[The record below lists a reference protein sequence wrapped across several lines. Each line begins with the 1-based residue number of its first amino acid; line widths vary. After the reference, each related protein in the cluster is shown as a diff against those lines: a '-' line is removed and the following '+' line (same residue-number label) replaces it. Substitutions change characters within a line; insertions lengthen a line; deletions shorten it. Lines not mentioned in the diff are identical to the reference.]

1 MFLNINHKTKKHSI
15 MIIFI
20 IITALFLHSTSAVK
34 VQYLTL
40 FKPKMTLQLGTRNII
55 PCSFHTKRQLN
66 PLKVELEWGKIPV
79 GKDKY
84 VPLIRL
90 KENQVSTPSP
100 DLLDLYDL
108 FVSEISRGNCS
119 LVIRHTKPQDSGTY
133 MVRLK
138 VKGKLFEPVPSIK
151 IRLMNLQ
158 TRTSIS
164 HNRGNDARNLKGTK
178 EEPTATTTQITTTL
192 PTTVTYINGS
202 DFISWYI
209 LPKLKG
215 NKTVALI
222 VVLVVGSILIAF
234 SVLGVV
240 AWVLYF
246 KLRKKVPLGDVENPV
261 ETTPI
266 ASSNGKNKESEK
278 EKAPSEKAENEEESD
293 GEEEVE
299 EEEVEE
305 EEVEE
310 EEVEEEEVEEEVV
323 EGQ

>member
-1 MFLNINHKTKKHSI
+1 

-20 IITALFLHSTSAVK
+20 IITGLFLHSTSAVK

-55 PCSFHTKRQLN
+55 PCSFHTKRLLN

-90 KENQVSTPSP
+90 KENKVSTPSP

-119 LVIRHTKPQDSGTY
+119 LVIRHTKTQDSGTY

-158 TRTSIS
+158 TRTSQATS
-164 HNRGNDARNLKGTK
+164 HNRGNDARNLKGKK

-192 PTTVTYINGS
+192 PTTITYLNES

-215 NKTVALI
+215 NETAVLI
-222 VVLVVGSILIAF
+222 VVLVVGSILFAF

-240 AWVLYF
+240 GWVLYF

-266 ASSNGKNKESEK
+266 AISNGKNKELTGKEAEK

-310 EEVEEEEVEEEVV
+310 GEVGEEEVEEEEVEEEEV
-323 EGQ
+323 EEQ

>member
-1 MFLNINHKTKKHSI
+1 

-20 IITALFLHSTSAVK
+20 IITGLFLHSTSAIK

-55 PCSFHTKRQLN
+55 PCSFHTKRLIN

-90 KENQVSTPSP
+90 KENQVTTPSP

-119 LVIRHTKPQDSGTY
+119 LVIRHTTTQDSGTY

-151 IRLMNLQ
+151 IRVMNLQ
-158 TRTSIS
+158 TRTSQATIS
-164 HNRGNDARNLKGTK
+164 HKRGNDARNLKGKK
-178 EEPTATTTQITTTL
+178 EEPTATTAHITTTTAHITTTTTQITTTL
-192 PTTVTYINGS
+192 PTTVTSINGN

-209 LPKLKG
+209 LPKLNG
-215 NKTVALI
+215 NETVALI
-222 VVLVVGSILIAF
+222 IVLVVGAILTAF

-240 AWVLYF
+240 AW
-246 KLRKKVPLGDVENPV
+246 
-261 ETTPI
+261 
-266 ASSNGKNKESEK
+266 
-278 EKAPSEKAENEEESD
+278 
-293 GEEEVE
+293 
-299 EEEVEE
+299 
-305 EEVEE
+305 
-310 EEVEEEEVEEEVV
+310 
-323 EGQ
+323 